1 VTALRR
7 SKLASASLA
16 IAGFLGFSASC
27 AQDQVTVPV
36 RSLERSGPVSF
47 VCLMPPGT
55 LPGPGVAQSRCDAHI
70 TDDPSSYALDA
81 NGQPKPHLY
90 GLVTQTVRGEVAVVD
105 VTAGT
110 DSVLDQDPTT
120 PGATFLPIGAQPVD
134 IVSTPGST
142 AAFVAV
148 AEAGRPALYGLPSTL
163 LRPLADRGPLSLTS
177 WPACV
182 LPSAPT
188 SMLILGDPA
197 VNGQERA
204 SCDGEYGAAASADPR
219 ETPLSHGDLSLE
231 GQGRQKLLVTL
242 PDEGGIAVIDA
253 QRLLDRN
260 PGTLG
265 PCPID
270 DFVPLSADV
279 PPPVV
284 DPTGGPTGPACVTP
298 PQPEPQGGTELHAR
312 PADLEYSDGKLY
324 VADSEAPAIHVLD
337 AASPCAL
344 LEREPLLPSSLGDP
358 TRVVTTSRIAV
369 SPRATSDLKR
379 YLYAV
384 DIDDAS
390 AMVFDV
396 SDDAPTRAPL
406 VRQNPQRTP
415 WSAADRLQ
423 FAGAVRDLVLV
434 SRDAAATNPVT
445 GAAASGVACDP
456 NPELTTCSTTSMT
469 CDEGTL
475 YRTSEDYNS
484 GAGPQKL
491 RGQFAFL
498 LLSSGLIAI
507 ADIEDYDA
515 PCRVPDFPSTVA
527 GCATDAAADA
537 TALEASGEA
546 SCNVVVPHA
555 PRSATYVVT
564 NDSVGRRSAGLQSY
578 PLLADANGTLRSAV
592 DETAARMRALA
603 AAGPQSVVIG
613 GAPVLIG
620 ADGLISEGN
629 EPRNTLTMTAEDPRS
644 HIVDQGWSVVFEAA
658 LPSTAGRIGDLRL
671 GTEGTE
677 SGLYDATT
685 RFCSA
690 GVQSRAMV
698 RELLESYGVSDDESE
713 LAANVSADYLQIAS
727 PVPSEGDT
735 HWGQVG
741 GACSFQECQSV
752 FGTVEV
758 PTPSRE
764 IRIEEAY
771 QDHLVLAPSAVGDGK
786 IECCFPTLVNFNVRP
801 RHQWLVLGDASG
813 YLHHVIADP
822 ATGACRNSCDPAR
835 AGLAG
840 RVREVASGQVLD
852 GTNPFGFV
860 NPMLRFSISRG
871 ACTTTECEDQ
881 CPPPCAECQTEECL
895 FTCDDDG
902 QVPCELPSARGDQ
915 FRFVTQ
921 GAFVPLFVDLR
932 GETNEVQP
940 QTIGFLPATGDV
952 IVTDGSLEGLM
963 FVNPASVSVSRK
975 YF

>member
-1 VTALRR
+1 MTPLRR
-7 SKLASASLA
+7 RALGPQVLSASLA
-16 IAGFLGFSASC
+16 FAGVVGLAASC
-27 AQDQVTVPV
+27 TQEQVTVPV

-55 LPGPGVAQSRCDAHI
+55 LPGPGVPQARCDSHI
-70 TDDPSSYALDA
+70 TDDPSSYAVDA
-81 NGQPKPHLY
+81 NGGPKPHLY

-105 VTAGT
+105 VTAAT

-134 IVSTPGST
+134 ILSTPGST

-163 LRPLADRGPLSLTS
+163 LRPAAERGPLTLTS

-188 SMLILGDPA
+188 SLLLLGDPA
-197 VNGQERA
+197 VNGAERA
-204 SCDGEYGAAASADPR
+204 SCDGEYGAAAPADPR

-260 PGTLG
+260 PGTFG

-270 DFVPLSADV
+270 DFVPLSSDV
-279 PPPVV
+279 PPPAG

-298 PQPEPQGGTELHAR
+298 PQPTPGVAVVYEAR
-312 PADLEYSDGKLY
+312 PADLEYSEGKLY
-324 VADSEAPAIHVLD
+324 VADTGTPAIHVLD
-337 AASPCAL
+337 APSPCAL
-344 LEREPLLPSSLGDP
+344 SEREPLLPSSLSDP
-358 TRVVTTSRIAV
+358 TRVVTTSRLAV
-369 SPRATSDLKR
+369 SPRATTDLKR

-384 DIDDAS
+384 DVDDAS

-396 SDDAPTRAPL
+396 SDDAATRAPL
-406 VRQNPQRTP
+406 VRAHPERTP

-423 FAGAVRDLVLV
+423 FAGAVRDIVLI

-445 GAAASGVACDP
+445 GAAATGVACDP
-456 NPELTTCSTTSMT
+456 DPELTTCSATSMT

-475 YRTSEDYNS
+475 YRTSEDYDS

-515 PCRVPDFPSTVA
+515 ACRVPEVSSISA
-527 GCATDAAADA
+527 GCAADS
-537 TALEASGEA
+537 TTVLESSGEA

-564 NDSVGRRSAGLQSY
+564 SDSVGRRSPGLQGY
-578 PLLADANGTLRSAV
+578 PLLADVNGTLMPAT
-592 DETAARMRALA
+592 DETVPRMRALLTSA
-603 AAGPQSVVIG
+603 DQWVVVG
-613 GAPVLIG
+613 GSPVKVG
-620 ADGLISEGN
+620 GDGLIDDGEV
-629 EPRNTLTMTAEDPRS
+629 RNTLVMSVEDPRS
-644 HIVDQGWSVVFEAA
+644 HIVDQGWSVVYEAV
-658 LPSTAGRIGDLRL
+658 LPSTQGRVGDLRL
-671 GTEGTE
+671 GAEE
-677 SGLYDATT
+677 PEHGLYDATT

-690 GVQSRAMV
+690 GVRSHAM
-698 RELLESYGVSDDESE
+698 LLEQLESWGVPEDRASL
-713 LAANVSADYLQIAS
+713 LAQVAADHLQIAS
-727 PVPSEGDT
+727 PLPEEDNV
-735 HWGQVG
+735 HWATFGS
-741 GACSFQECQSV
+741 ACSYQECQSI
-752 FGTVEV
+752 FGSPET

-771 QDHLVLAPSAVGDGK
+771 QDHLVLAPSAVGDAK
-786 IECCFPTLVNFNVRP
+786 IECCFPALVNFNVRA
-801 RHQWLVLGDASG
+801 RHQWLVQGDASG
-813 YLHHVIADP
+813 YLHHVIPDP
-822 ATGACRNSCDPAR
+822 VTGACRDSCDPDQSRLNGRLLEQPSGAALD
-835 AGLAG
+835 AGDPL
-840 RVREVASGQVLD
+840 
-852 GTNPFGFV
+852 GFA
-860 NPMLRFSISRG
+860 NPMFSFAISEG
-871 ACTTTECEDQ
+871 VCTRTECEEL
-881 CPPPCAECQTEECL
+881 CPLPCAECTTAECL
-895 FTCDDDG
+895 ASCDDDG
-902 QVPCELPSARGDQ
+902 RAPCELPSARGDQ
-915 FRFVTQ
+915 FRFATQ
-921 GAFVPLFVDLR
+921 GAFIPLFVDLR
-932 GETNEVQP
+932 GETSDVQP

-952 IVTDGSLEGLM
+952 TVTDGSLEGLM